1 MVKHDLYHL
10 PPEVLRD
17 LGQHVLRAAAE
28 VQRLDSEFH
37 ARVAE
42 AQWSTIDE
50 WANGLEEYLLKRF
63 DLCADQLL
71 WVSDS
76 PDPMAINALFGGYLD
91 KFEDRAVAYASEV
104 LQCLRSDL
112 REDAISKIALKLSAR
127 KLLWLAEAKQR
138 KAERP
143 PEPKT
148 ANGAQEFA
156 KTIATSRM
164 KKRRSELVRRKRTG
178 MTMADFARNVGKSTT
193 AIYGMIKG
201 DTTRF
206 NAEALTDFLKRTG
219 TTPEEWNRE

>member
-1 MVKHDLYHL
+1 MVKHDPYHL

-17 LGQHVLRAAAE
+17 LGPHVLRAAAE

-42 AQWSTIDE
+42 APWSTIDE
-50 WANGLEEYLLKRF
+50 WANGLEEYMLKRF

-76 PDPMAINALFGGYLD
+76 PDPIAVNALFGGYLD

-148 ANGAQEFA
+148 ANA
-156 KTIATSRM
+156 
-164 KKRRSELVRRKRTG
+164 RRSLRRPSQPAG
-178 MTMADFARNVGKSTT
+178 
-193 AIYGMIKG
+193 
-201 DTTRF
+201 
-206 NAEALTDFLKRTG
+206 
-219 TTPEEWNRE
+219 